1 MKRSVKI
8 ITNKGYLTLEGLKQI
23 FSLKS
28 ILNHGLSDNLKS
40 VFPDLVSVVR
50 PIYTLSLIP
59 LHPLW
64 ISGFVTAER
73 SFHVSVRKLRKL
85 RKLRNL
91 NLINQVFPIFSI
103 GLHIRDKLLLV
114 KIP

>member
-59 LHPLW
+59 LHPL
-64 ISGFVTAER
+64 
-73 SFHVSVRKLRKL
+73 
-85 RKLRNL
+85 
-91 NLINQVFPIFSI
+91 
-103 GLHIRDKLLLV
+103 
-114 KIP
+114 